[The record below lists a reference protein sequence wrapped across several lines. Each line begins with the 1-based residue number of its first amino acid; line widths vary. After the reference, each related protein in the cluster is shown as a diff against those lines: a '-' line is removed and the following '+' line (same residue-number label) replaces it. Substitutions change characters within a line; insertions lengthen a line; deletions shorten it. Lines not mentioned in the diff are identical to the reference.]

1 MRLDESQQSQN
12 LEDLRDQGGG
22 GGFSGGSL
30 PVPGGRGGL
39 GIIGIVV
46 LFLIGKGL
54 GIDPSILINGA
65 QLLLGG
71 GGGYSGQVM
80 PQSSPQAAGGPP
92 SDESARFI
100 SAVLANTE
108 QVWGAVLPQQT
119 GKSYPQP
126 KLVLYRN
133 ETPTACGPGQRS
145 AGPFYCPLDQKVY
158 LDLGF
163 FDDMQRQFGLR
174 MGRFA
179 IAYVVAH
186 EIGHHIQNVLG
197 TLPRVEA
204 AQRSAGSRDSNAL
217 QVRVELQAD
226 CFAGVWAA
234 NADQRFKIIEQGD
247 VEDALRAAASVGDD
261 TLQKETQ
268 GYVVPDSFT
277 HGTSEQRTRWFST
290 GLKSGQISA
299 CNTFNA
305 NPL

>member
-1 MRLDESQQSQN
+1 MRLDESEQSDN
-12 LEDLRDQGGG
+12 LEDVRGSG
-22 GGFSGGSL
+22 GGFGGGL
-30 PVPGGRGGL
+30 PIPGGRGGL
-39 GIIGIVV
+39 GIGTIIV
-46 LFLIGKGL
+46 LGLIGYAF
-54 GIDPSILINGA
+54 GIDPRILIGGA
-65 QLLLGG
+65 ELLSGG
-71 GGGYSGQVM
+71 DGQVM
-80 PQSSPQAAGGPP
+80 QQTQQEPRTAGPP
-92 SDESARFI
+92 SDESGRFI

-108 QVWGAVLPQQT
+108 KVWGDVLPQQT
-119 GKSYPQP
+119 GKSYPPP
-126 KLVLYRN
+126 KLVLYSN
-133 ETPTACGPGQRS
+133 ATATACGPGQRA

-163 FDDMQRQFGLR
+163 FDDMQRRFGVK

-197 TLPRVEA
+197 TLPKVEA
-204 AQRSAGSRDSNAL
+204 AQKRASDRDSNGL

-234 NADQRFKIIEQGD
+234 NADQRFKILEQGD
-247 VEDALRAAASVGDD
+247 VEDALRAASSVGDD

-277 HGTSEQRTRWFST
+277 HGTSAQRTRWFST

-299 CNTFNA
+299 CSTFNA

>member
-1 MRLDESQQSQN
+1 MRLDESDQSAN
-12 LEDLRDQGGG
+12 LEDRRGSG
-22 GGFSGGSL
+22 GGFGGGM

-39 GIIGIVV
+39 GIGAILILG
-46 LFLIGKGL
+46 LIGYAT
-54 GIDPSILINGA
+54 GIDPRLLIGGA
-65 QLLLGG
+65 QLLMGG
-71 GGGYSGQVM
+71 GDGQVM
-80 PQSSPQAAGGPP
+80 QQPAPQASGPP
-92 SDESARFI
+92 TDEAGRFI
-100 SAVLANTE
+100 GAVQANTE
-108 QVWGAVLPQQT
+108 KVWGEILPQQT
-119 GKSYPQP
+119 GKSYPPP
-126 KLVLYRN
+126 KVVLYSG
-133 ETPTACGPGQRS
+133 ETPTACGPGQRA

-163 FDDMQRQFGLR
+163 FDDMQRQFGLK

-179 IAYVVAH
+179 TAYVVAH

-197 TLPRVEA
+197 TLPKVEA
-204 AQRSAGSRDSNAL
+204 AQKRVASRESNGL

-226 CFAGVWAA
+226 CFAGVWAF

-247 VEDALRAAASVGDD
+247 VADALKAASSVGDD

-277 HGTSEQRTRWFST
+277 HGSSEQRTRWFST

-299 CNTFNA
+299 CDTFNA

>member
-1 MRLDESQQSQN
+1 MRLDESEQSEN
-12 LEDLRDQGGG
+12 LEDVRGSGGFGGG
-22 GGFSGGSL
+22 M
-30 PVPGGRGGL
+30 PIPGGRGGL
-39 GIIGIVV
+39 GIGTIVV
-46 LFLIGKGL
+46 LGLIGYAL
-54 GIDPSILINGA
+54 GIDPRILIGGA
-65 QLLLGG
+65 ELLSGG
-71 GGGYSGQVM
+71 GDQVTQQAQQEPQPSGA
-80 PQSSPQAAGGPP
+80 PA
-92 SDESARFI
+92 DESHRFI

-108 QVWGAVLPQQT
+108 KVWGEVLPQQT
-119 GKSYPQP
+119 GKSYPPP
-126 KLVLYRN
+126 KLVLYSN
-133 ETPTACGPGQRS
+133 ETSTACGPGQRT

-163 FDDMQRQFGLR
+163 FDDMQRQFGVR
-174 MGRFA
+174 MGHFA

-186 EIGHHIQNVLG
+186 EIGHHIQNVIG
-197 TLPRVEA
+197 TLPKVEA
-204 AQRSAGSRDSNAL
+204 AQKRVGDRDANGL

-234 NADQRFKIIEQGD
+234 NADQRFKILEQGD
-247 VEDALRAAASVGDD
+247 VDDALKAASAVGDD

-277 HGTSEQRTRWFST
+277 HGSSAQRTRWFST

>member
-1 MRLDESQQSQN
+1 MRLDESEQSEN
-12 LEDLRDQGGG
+12 LEDVRGSG
-22 GGFSGGSL
+22 GGFGGGL
-30 PVPGGRGGL
+30 PIPGGRGGL
-39 GIIGIVV
+39 GIGTIIV
-46 LFLIGKGL
+46 LGLIGYAF
-54 GIDPSILINGA
+54 GIDPRILIGGA
-65 QLLLGG
+65 ELLSGG
-71 GGGYSGQVM
+71 GGQVM
-80 PQSSPQAAGGPP
+80 QQTQQQPSTAGPP
-92 SDESARFI
+92 SDESGRFI

-108 QVWGAVLPQQT
+108 KVWGDVLPQQT
-119 GKSYPQP
+119 GKYNPPP
-126 KLVLYRN
+126 KLVLYSN
-133 ETPTACGPGQRS
+133 ATTTACGPGQRA

-163 FDDMQRQFGLR
+163 FDDMQRRFGVK

-197 TLPRVEA
+197 TLPKVEA
-204 AQRSAGSRDSNAL
+204 AQKRVGDRDSNGL

-234 NADQRFKIIEQGD
+234 NADQRFKILEQGD
-247 VEDALRAAASVGDD
+247 VEDALRAASSVGDD

-277 HGTSEQRTRWFST
+277 HGTSAQRTRWFST
-290 GLKSGQISA
+290 GLKSGQIST